1 MVDDSIDEIAYL
13 IRGLELATDSFL
25 SDNGPRS
32 ATRPAPAPG
41 DGNSSATRVEMNLQ
55 SSSSSSHHRRTNHH
69 RNIHSSDSQ
78 SSSGDMVRDDDD
90 DLMGEAALAFLRLGE
105 VLRQEQAAAAAAASS
120 SSSATVPVDG
130 GAPGAMT
137 SPSSRPHSPAG
148 NTSQHAMDYQ
158 RLHLSNISEAS
169 LARLARRAEEEEQL
183 NRAILMSLRSG
194 PVGRRSCGISE
205 QNIVAL
211 EAMGFERERAMQ
223 ALQDSDNNV
232 EDAAIQLLG

>member
-25 SDNGPRS
+25 GDNGPRPAS
-32 ATRPAPAPG
+32 RPAPTPG
-41 DGNSSATRVEMNLQ
+41 DGNSSATRVETNLQ
-55 SSSSSSHHRRTNHH
+55 SSSSSSHQRRTNHH
-69 RNIHSSDSQ
+69 SHIHSSDSQ
-78 SSSGDMVRDDDD
+78 SSTGDMVRDDDD

-105 VLRQEQAAAAAAASS
+105 ALRQEQAAAA

-130 GAPGAMT
+130 VAPNAMT
-137 SPSSRPHSPAG
+137 SPPSRPHSPAG
-148 NTSQHAMDYQ
+148 NTSQHSLDYQ

-169 LARLARRAEEEEQL
+169 LARLAQRAEEEEQL

-194 PVGRRSCGISE
+194 PVGRRSRGISE

-223 ALQDSDNNV
+223 ALQDSDDNV
-232 EDAAIQLLG
+232 EDAAMQLLG